1 MTPSA
6 GTGRIGIRRNE
17 GTKTPPFAK
26 AAKSGAPG
34 RSNADP
40 EWRQYLDPHG
50 VPGVVPSDGD

>member
-1 MTPSA
+1 MQNMTPSA
-6 GTGRIGIRRNE
+6 

-34 RSNADP
+34 GSNADP